1 MKQTLVL
8 VALIILLC
16 VFSGCAKLFG
26 ELRKD
31 FDDSAEDT
39 SYPTTGGRWTENN
52 TLSVGVEGAGP
63 IVNHEAILGHSE
75 RSPASYKGAFDET
88 RSTWISPEQADANK
102 RDVYRQ
108 FDQESAGHESPEE
121 VTSVIPQSKKPYKF
135 GERATRADF
144 WDDMREGSLWAPEG
158 QTNFFFNKNKVRGSG
173 DIVTIQVEKEL
184 AQDTITEIS
193 RTLSN
198 EEKVLEL
205 ASAQERIRTKILGLP
220 EPTAKSGDK
229 KETGNTQIAQVSKR
243 APAAENKESP
253 PPEEI
258 EIPKATAADIDVSK
272 SVEFNAGEHI
282 LAEIVERYPN
292 GNYKIRGTK
301 RIRYRN
307 NPKLLTLVGVVK
319 GVDIT
324 EEDTLNSGRLYEYR
338 LEILR

>member
-1 MKQTLVL
+1 MKRTLVL
-8 VALIILLC
+8 VVLIILLC
-16 VFSGCAKLFG
+16 AFSGCAKLFG

-39 SYPTTGGRWTENN
+39 SYPTTGGRWAENN
-52 TLSVGVEGAGP
+52 TLSVGVEGASP
-63 IVNHEAILGHSE
+63 IVNQEAILGHSE

-88 RSTWISPEQADANK
+88 QSSWISPEQADANK

-108 FDQESAGHESPEE
+108 FDQESAGHELSEE
-121 VTSVIPQSKKPYKF
+121 VSSVIPQSKKPYKS

-144 WDDMREGSLWAPEG
+144 LDDMREGSLWAPEG

-184 AQDTITEIS
+184 VQDTITEIS

-198 EEKVLEL
+198 EEKMLEL
-205 ASAQERIRTKILGLP
+205 VSAQERIRTKILGLQ
-220 EPTAKSGDK
+220 EPAAKS
-229 KETGNTQIAQVSKR
+229 TQVAQAAKR
-243 APAAENKESP
+243 TLAAENKESP
-253 PPEEI
+253 PPEEV
-258 EIPKATAADIDVSK
+258 EIPKATMVDIDVSK
-272 SVEFNAGEHI
+272 SVEFNAGEQI